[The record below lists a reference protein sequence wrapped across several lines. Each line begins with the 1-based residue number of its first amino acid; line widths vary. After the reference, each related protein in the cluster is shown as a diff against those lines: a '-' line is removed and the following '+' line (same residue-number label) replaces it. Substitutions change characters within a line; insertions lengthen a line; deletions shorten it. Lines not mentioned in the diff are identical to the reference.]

1 MNASRLIGLLGV
13 ATMVLLTVL
22 LSYDR
27 RSIKWRRVALGLA
40 LQGGLAVLMLKTGAG
55 QALFSRIGMA
65 FNALL
70 RFQEQGARFVF
81 GNLVQPDV
89 AVGVPGPA
97 GAFDVSA
104 GFVVRTGATFAFGV
118 VPTII
123 FFSALMSL
131 LYYLGVMNP
140 IVKGIAWV
148 LQKTI
153 RTSGAETL
161 AAAANI
167 FLGAAQVP
175 LLIKPFIA
183 RLTQS
188 ELVCLMV
195 VSFATASSAV
205 MAVYVAFLQP
215 QIGGVGGSLV
225 AASVLNA
232 AGALLLSKI
241 LLPETG
247 VPVTAD
253 SLDVAVERTDSGVLD
268 AISNGALKGMQVAIN
283 IVAIVIALVGL
294 VALLNAG
301 LGWLGGLMG
310 HPEASL
316 QVIGGQLLRPLVFI
330 MGVPWAD
337 TAYVGGLIALKVS
350 LVDLVAYKQFA
361 ADLAAGMVLDPRSR
375 IIATY
380 ALLGFANIAT
390 IGIQVGV
397 VGGLAPERRSDVAR
411 FGLRAMIVGNLA
423 GFMSASLAGMLL

>member
-1 MNASRLIGLLGV
+1 MGSRLVGILGI
-13 ATMVLLTVL
+13 ATMLLLTVL

-27 RSIKWRRVALGLA
+27 KNINWRRVAAGLA
-40 LQGGLAVLMLKTGAG
+40 LQAGLAILMLKTGAG
-55 QALFSRIGMA
+55 EALFSSIGA
-65 FNALL
+65 VFNALL

-89 AVGVPGPA
+89 AVGIAGPG
-97 GAFDVSA
+97 GAFDASA
-104 GFVVRTGATFAFGV
+104 GYVLRTGAGFAFNV

-131 LYYLGVMNP
+131 LYHLGVMSP
-140 IVKGIAWV
+140 IMKAIGWL
-148 LQKTI
+148 LQRTI
-153 RTSGAETL
+153 KTSGAETI
-161 AAAANI
+161 AAAGNI

-183 RLTQS
+183 KLTPS
-188 ELVCLMV
+188 ELVSVMV

-205 MAVYVAFLQP
+205 MAVYVIMLQP
-215 QIGGVGGSLV
+215 HIMGVAGTLM

-232 AGALLLSKI
+232 PAGLLLSKI
-241 LLPETG
+241 LMPETG
-247 VPVTAD
+247 VPVTAG
-253 SLDVAVERTDSGVLD
+253 SLDIVVERTDSGVID
-268 AISNGALKGMQVAIN
+268 AVCNGALKGIQLAIS
-283 IVAIVIALVGL
+283 IVAIVIALVAL

-301 LGWLGGLMG
+301 LGWLGGFVG
-310 HPEASL
+310 QPGASL
-316 QVIGGQLLRPLVFI
+316 QTILGQLLRPLVWV

-337 TAYVGGLIALKVS
+337 TGYVGGLLALKVS

-361 ADLAAGMVLDPRSR
+361 SDLAAGMVLDPRST

-397 VGGLAPERRSDVAR
+397 VGGLAPERRSEVAR
-411 FGLRAMIVGNLA
+411 YGVRAMIVGNLA
-423 GFMSASLAGMLL
+423 GFMSASLAGLLL